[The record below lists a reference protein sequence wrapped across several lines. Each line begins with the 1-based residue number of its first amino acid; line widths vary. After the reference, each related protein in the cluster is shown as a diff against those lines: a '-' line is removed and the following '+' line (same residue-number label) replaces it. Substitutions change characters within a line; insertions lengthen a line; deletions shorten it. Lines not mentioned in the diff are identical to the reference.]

1 MESADGR
8 LVRSLR
14 VQLLVGL
21 IALYAASAALT
32 VFLNYRQYESNI
44 SASWDGEMRTL
55 AVSYAGRLI
64 GGDTVPPFR
73 RLDDYSVQHHGA
85 QIVQFWRADGRL
97 TATSWPIA
105 GLGLQPDEGF
115 RTVRLDGRRWRVFTM
130 HSTPLRVQI
139 VTSDDF
145 RQRVIWDITRNSAKP
160 ILYLAPISI
169 ALLWLVVYAALRPMT
184 RLVRALSEQN
194 ERNLAELSPRRVP
207 RELLPLID
215 SMNGLLRRMRN
226 AFDSQR
232 RFVADAAHE
241 LRTPI
246 TAVKLQIENLRGN
259 VGPTAAGEL
268 QELEAGV
275 ERLHRIVR
283 QLLQLARQEAMPE
296 ESCAES
302 VDIGA
307 VAKDSVQSLVPL
319 AETRAIDL
327 GLGEVQPVTARLDA
341 GQLRIVLDNLLDN
354 AVRYTPAG
362 GRVDVSVCEAEGMI
376 VIEVSDTG
384 PGIPAADLERVFSRF
399 YRVRATDAE
408 GSGLGLAIARAAAA
422 RCRSSIELCNRSPA
436 AGLTARVRIR
446 PAA

>member
-1 MESADGR
+1 M
-8 LVRSLR
+8 RSLR

-21 IALYAASAALT
+21 IALYAASAAVT

-44 SASWDGEMRTL
+44 SASWDGEMRAL
-55 AVSYAGRLI
+55 AVSYAGRQI
-64 GGDTVPPFR
+64 AGDAVPPFR
-73 RLDDYSVQHHGA
+73 QLDAYAVQHHGA
-85 QIVQFWRADGRL
+85 QIVQFWRPDGRL

-115 RTVRLDGRRWRVFTM
+115 HTLRLGGRRWRVFTM
-130 HSTPLRVQI
+130 QSTPLRVQI

-169 ALLWLVVYAALRPMT
+169 AMLWLVVYAALRPMT
-184 RLVRALSEQN
+184 RLVRALSGQD
-194 ERNLAELSPRRVP
+194 ERNLEELSPRRVP
-207 RELLPLID
+207 QELLPLID
-215 SMNGLLRRMRN
+215 SMNGLLRRVRH

-246 TAVKLQIENLRGN
+246 TAVKLQIENLRN
-259 VGPTAAGEL
+259 RVDPTAAEEL
-268 QELEAGV
+268 HELEAGI

-283 QLLQLARQEAMPE
+283 QLLQLARQEAMPQ
-296 ESCAES
+296 ESSAGPI
-302 VDIGA
+302 DIGA
-307 VAKDSVQSLVPL
+307 VAGDSVRSLVPL

-327 GLGEVQPVTARLDA
+327 GLGEVQPVTARLDP

-362 GRVDVSVCEAEGMI
+362 GRVDVSVREAEGI
-376 VIEVSDTG
+376 AVIDVTDTG
-384 PGIPAADLERVFSRF
+384 PGIPTIDLERVFSRF

-408 GSGLGLAIARAAAA
+408 GSGLGLAIARAAAE
-422 RCRSSIELCNRSPA
+422 RCRSTIELCNRSPGP
-436 AGLTARVRIR
+436 GLLARVRIPLR
-446 PAA
+446 A

>member
-1 MESADGR
+1 M
-8 LVRSLR
+8 RSLR

-21 IALYAASAALT
+21 IALYAASAAIT

-44 SASWDGEMRTL
+44 SASWDGQMRAL
-55 AVSYAGRLI
+55 AVSYAGRLVA
-64 GGDTVPPFR
+64 GDSVPPFS
-73 RLDDYSVQHHGA
+73 RLDDYAVQHHGA
-85 QIVQFWRADGRL
+85 QIVQFWRPDGGL

-105 GLGLQPDEGF
+105 GLGLQPGEGF
-115 RTVRLDGRRWRVFTM
+115 RTVQLDGRRWRVFTM
-130 HSTPLRVQI
+130 QSTPLRVQI

-145 RQRVIWDITRNSAKP
+145 RERVIWDITRNSAKP
-160 ILYLAPISI
+160 ILYLAPISV
-169 ALLWLVVYAALRPMT
+169 AMLWLVVYAALRPMT
-184 RLVRALSEQN
+184 RLVRALSGQD
-194 ERNLAELSPRRVP
+194 ERNLEELSPRRVP

-215 SMNGLLRRMRN
+215 SMNGLLRRMRQ

-246 TAVKLQIENLRGN
+246 TAVKLQVENLRGK
-259 VGPTAAGEL
+259 VEPAAAEEL
-268 QELEAGV
+268 QQLEAGV

-283 QLLQLARQEAMPE
+283 QLLQLARQEALPRE
-296 ESCAES
+296 CSVES
-302 VDIGA
+302 VDITA
-307 VAKDSVQSLVPL
+307 VARDCVRNLVPL

-327 GLGEVQPVTARLDA
+327 GLGEVQSVTARLDP

-362 GRVDVSVCEAEGMI
+362 GRVDVDVRQTADMAMI
-376 VIEVSDTG
+376 DVSDTG

-399 YRVRATDAE
+399 HRVRATDAE
-408 GSGLGLAIARAAAA
+408 GSGLGLAIARAAAE

-436 AGLTARVRIR
+436 GLIARVRIHL
-446 PAA
+446 PA

>member
-1 MESADGR
+1 
-8 LVRSLR
+8 
-14 VQLLVGL
+14 LLVGL
-21 IALYAASAALT
+21 IALYAASAAVT
-32 VFLNYRQYESNI
+32 VFLNYRQYETNI

-55 AVSYAGRLI
+55 AVSYAGRLLA
-64 GGDTVPPFR
+64 GDAVPPFHP
-73 RLDDYSVQHHGA
+73 LSDYAVQHHGA
-85 QIVQFWRADGRL
+85 QIVQFWRADGKL
-97 TATSWPIA
+97 TATSWPIP
-105 GLGLQPDEGF
+105 GLGLQPGEGF

-130 HSTPLRVQI
+130 RSTPLRVQI

-160 ILYLAPISI
+160 ILYLAPVSI
-169 ALLWLVVYAALRPMT
+169 AVLWLVVYAALRPMT
-184 RLVRALSEQN
+184 RLVRALSQQN
-194 ERNLAELSPRRVP
+194 ERNLAELSQRRVP

-241 LRTPI
+241 LRTPL
-246 TAVKLQIENLRGN
+246 TAVKLQIENLRRK
-259 VGPTAAGEL
+259 VDPSAAEEL

-283 QLLQLARQEAMPE
+283 QLLQLARQEVTPE
-296 ESCAES
+296 VTATQP

-319 AETRAIDL
+319 AESRSIDL
-327 GLGEVQPVTARLDA
+327 GLGDVQSVTTPLDPD
-341 GQLRIVLDNLLDN
+341 QLRIVLDNLLDN

-362 GRVDVSVCEAEGMI
+362 GRVDVSVREVDGMA
-376 VIEVSDTG
+376 VIDVSDTG

-408 GSGLGLAIARAAAA
+408 GSGLGLAIARAAAE
-422 RCRSSIELCNRSPA
+422 RCRSSIELSNRSPA
-436 AGLTARVRIR
+436 PGVTARIRIR
-446 PAA
+446 LCA

>member
-1 MESADGR
+1 M
-8 LVRSLR
+8 RSLR
-14 VQLLVGL
+14 VQLLAGL
-21 IALYAASAALT
+21 IALYAASAAVT

-64 GGDTVPPFR
+64 AGDSVPPFH
-73 RLDDYSVQHHGA
+73 RLDDYAVQHHGA
-85 QIVQFWRADGRL
+85 QIVQFWREDGRL

-105 GLGLQPDEGF
+105 GLGLQPNDGF
-115 RTVRLDGRRWRVFTM
+115 RTVRLDGHRWRVFTM
-130 HSTPLRVQI
+130 HSTPSSVQI

-169 ALLWLVVYAALRPMT
+169 AMLWLVVYAALRPMT
-184 RLVRALSEQN
+184 RLVRALSQQN
-194 ERNLAELSPRRVP
+194 ERNLAELSQRRVP
-207 RELLPLID
+207 RELRPLID
-215 SMNGLLRRMRN
+215 SMNGLLRRLRN

-241 LRTPI
+241 LRTPL
-246 TAVKLQIENLRGN
+246 TAVKLQIENLRGK
-259 VGPTAAGEL
+259 VDPTAAEEL
-268 QELEAGV
+268 RELEAGV

-283 QLLQLARQEAMPE
+283 QLLQLARQEATQ
-296 ESCAES
+296 AETS
-302 VDIGA
+302 TEPVDIGD
-307 VAKDSVQSLVPL
+307 VARDSVRSLVPL
-319 AETRAIDL
+319 AETRAIDV
-327 GLGEVQPVTARLDA
+327 GLSEVQSVTARLDR

-362 GRVDVSVCEAEGMI
+362 GHVDVSVREAEGTA

-399 YRVRATDAE
+399 YRVRLTDAE
-408 GSGLGLAIARAAAA
+408 GSGLGLAIARAAAE
-422 RCRSSIELCNRSPA
+422 RCQSSIELSNRSPA
-436 AGLTARVRIR
+436 PGLTARVRIR
-446 PAA
+446 LSA

>member
-1 MESADGR
+1 M
-8 LVRSLR
+8 RSLR

-21 IALYAASAALT
+21 IALYAASAVVT

-55 AVSYAGRLI
+55 AVSYAGRLVA
-64 GGDTVPPFR
+64 GDTVPPFR
-73 RLDDYSVQHHGA
+73 QLDDYAIQHHGA
-85 QIVQFWRADGRL
+85 QIVQFWRADGQL
-97 TATSWPIA
+97 TAASWSIA

-130 HSTPLRVQI
+130 QSTPLRVQI

-169 ALLWLVVYAALRPMT
+169 AMLWLVVYAALRPMT
-184 RLVRALSEQN
+184 RLVRVLSGQD
-194 ERNLAELSPRRVP
+194 ERNLEELSPRRVP

-215 SMNGLLRRMRN
+215 SMNGVLRRMRH

-246 TAVKLQIENLRGN
+246 TAVMLQIENLRGQ
-259 VGPTAAGEL
+259 VAPAAAEEL

-283 QLLQLARQEAMPE
+283 QLLQLAQQEALPLQ
-296 ESCAES
+296 STVES
-302 VDIGA
+302 VDIAA
-307 VAKDSVQSLVPL
+307 VAGDSVRSLVPL
-319 AETRAIDL
+319 AEARAVDL
-327 GLGEVQPVTARLDA
+327 GLGEVQPVTARLDPS
-341 GQLRIVLDNLLDN
+341 QLRIVLDNLLDN

-362 GRVDVSVCEAEGMI
+362 GRVDVNVRQADGMA
-376 VIEVSDTG
+376 VIDVSDTG
-384 PGIPAADLERVFSRF
+384 PGIPPADLERVFNRF
-399 YRVRATDAE
+399 YRVRATEAE

-436 AGLTARVRIR
+436 GLIARVRIQL
-446 PAA
+446 PA

>member
-1 MESADGR
+1 
-8 LVRSLR
+8 
-14 VQLLVGL
+14 LLVGL

-44 SASWDGEMRTL
+44 GASWDGEMHTL

-64 GGDTVPPFR
+64 AGDSPPFR
-73 RLDDYSVQHHGA
+73 QLDDYAIQHHGA

-97 TATSWPIA
+97 AAASWSIA

-115 RTVRLDGRRWRVFTM
+115 RTVQLDGHRWRVFTM
-130 HSTPLRVQI
+130 RSAPLRVQI

-145 RQRVIWDITRNSAKP
+145 RQRVIRDITRNSAKP

-169 ALLWLVVYAALRPMT
+169 AMLWMLVYAALRPMT
-184 RLVRALSEQN
+184 RLVRVLSRQD
-194 ERNLAELSPRRVP
+194 ERNLEELSPRRVP

-215 SMNGLLRRMRN
+215 SMNGLLRRMRH

-246 TAVKLQIENLRGN
+246 TAVKLQIENLRGQ
-259 VGPTAAGEL
+259 VAPGAAEEL

-275 ERLHRIVR
+275 ERLHRIVQ
-283 QLLQLARQEAMPE
+283 QLLQLARQEATPE
-296 ESCAES
+296 EGAVEP

-307 VAKDSVQSLVPL
+307 LAADSVRSFVPL
-319 AETRAIDL
+319 AETRAVDL
-327 GLGEVQPVTARLDA
+327 GLGEVQPVTARLDPS
-341 GQLRIVLDNLLDN
+341 QLRIVVDNLLDN
-354 AVRYTPAG
+354 AVRYTPRG
-362 GRVDVSVCEAEGMI
+362 GRVDVTVRGTEGMA
-376 VIEVSDTG
+376 VIDVSDTG
-384 PGIPAADLERVFSRF
+384 PGIPPADLERVFGRF

-408 GSGLGLAIARAAAA
+408 GSGLGLAIARAAAQ
-422 RCRSSIELCNRSPA
+422 RCRSSIELSNRSPA
-436 AGLTARVRIR
+436 GLLARVRIHL
-446 PAA
+446 PA